1 MMSNTWTK
9 ILGAWAV
16 QCSQLQAPGDVVT
29 VTNRAGES
37 KTVTLGANI
46 QTNKYGFVYAV
57 AQAPKAAAP
66 QAQAVG
72 DLGGVLALF
81 ARAKKNLKF
90 PAICLGVPEIDA
102 TQDVEGF
109 AIRLTLAG
117 PQAKVPGSITV
128 TTVDKVWNRFDQEEK
143 REWLG
148 RVTVDGAY
156 QPARAANGRADAI
169 ARRLRELAQEPAR
182 VASEY
187 GRLTACCAFCNKPL
201 GGQDGNS
208 PEGRKSLAVGYGRT
222 CAKNYGLPWGEEKF
236 SFSAEAV

>member
-1 MMSNTWTK
+1 MTNTWTK

-16 QCSQLQAPGDVVT
+16 QCSQLQAPGDVVA

-81 ARAKKNLKF
+81 AKAKANLKF
-90 PAICLGVPEIDA
+90 PAIVLGVPEIDA

-109 AIRLTLAG
+109 TVRLTVAG
-117 PQAKVPGSITV
+117 PKAKVPGSVTV
-128 TTVDKVWNRFDQEEK
+128 TTQDKVWNRFDQEEQ

-148 RVTVDGAY
+148 RVLVDGTY

-182 VASEY
+182 VASEH
-187 GRLTACCAFCNKPL
+187 GRLTGRCCFCNARL
-201 GGQDGNS
+201 GGDS
-208 PEGRKSLAVGYGRT
+208 PDSPTGRKSLAVGYGQT
-222 CAKNYGLPWGEEKF
+222 CARNYGLPWGEEKF